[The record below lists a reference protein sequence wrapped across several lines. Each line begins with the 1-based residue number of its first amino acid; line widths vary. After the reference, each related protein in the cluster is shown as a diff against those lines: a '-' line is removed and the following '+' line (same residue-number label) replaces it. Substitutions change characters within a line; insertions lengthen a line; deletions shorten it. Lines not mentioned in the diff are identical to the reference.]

1 VTALVLS
8 AEQQA
13 LVDRYAADLHA
24 ARLGGVRELL
34 WGARAFCARIGAPE
48 AWNRLPLA
56 RQLAC
61 NVKLHRF
68 VAWLAATRRL
78 RLSADYLVA
87 RRPRLGEIV
96 ARHDPAFHAQFQA
109 TAAALGFGRASVACQ
124 WAALAQLCALHGL
137 APGELTHAQ
146 LDAGR
151 AALVAAARRRGRG
164 GKDLRTAIFGLES
177 TLFHAGVTD
186 QLPRRQT
193 PDKASVRAGQWVTVA
208 PAMAATMHDYLAQL
222 RLSLRPGTVRNAEA
236 TLREFARFL
245 AEHDPAVT
253 CVDEIDRRHVEAY
266 KAWLAERPAA
276 RGGPLHRHTIRDR
289 LMVLRNFF
297 ERLLE
302 WGTPD
307 APARVPLFA
316 GDLPIADEAL
326 PRFLDDGA
334 AAKLLVA
341 ARADPDPFV
350 RLCVEFLARTGLRK
364 GEFLGLTVD
373 AVVQIGASY
382 WLRVPVGKLHTDRYI
397 PLHPQLKAL
406 LDDWLARRADGLR
419 SNLMFVERGRQVS
432 ESRVDHAVAKVA
444 SAAGIGR
451 VSPHQLRH
459 TLATQAINR
468 GMSLEAIA
476 ALLGHRSLR
485 MTLVYARIADRTVAD
500 EYFAVSERV
509 EALYDQ
515 PRQLPAE
522 AEGAK
527 MARLRREI
535 GQRMLGNGYC
545 ARPVELD
552 CHFESICESCTFFV
566 TTIQFKPTLERQRD
580 DAAHKGQVGR
590 QKIFN
595 GLLARLEEH
604 TEEDAS

>member
-56 RQLAC
+56 KQLAC

-253 CVDEIDRRHVEAY
+253 CVAEIDRRHVEAY

-382 WLRVPVGKLHTDRYI
+382 WLRVPVGKLHTDATSPCTHSSR
-397 PLHPQLKAL
+397 PCWTTGWPGAPTGCAPTSCSSSAAGRSASPGSTTP
-406 LDDWLARRADGLR
+406 WPRSPARP
-419 SNLMFVERGRQVS
+419 
-432 ESRVDHAVAKVA
+432 A
-444 SAAGIGR
+444 SAACPPTSCATR
-451 VSPHQLRH
+451 WPPRRSTAACRWRRSPPCW
-459 TLATQAINR
+459 AT
-468 GMSLEAIA
+468 
-476 ALLGHRSLR
+476 
-485 MTLVYARIADRTVAD
+485 ARC
-500 EYFAVSERV
+500 
-509 EALYDQ
+509 
-515 PRQLPAE
+515 
-522 AEGAK
+522 G
-527 MARLRREI
+527 
-535 GQRMLGNGYC
+535 
-545 ARPVELD
+545 
-552 CHFESICESCTFFV
+552 
-566 TTIQFKPTLERQRD
+566 
-580 DAAHKGQVGR
+580 
-590 QKIFN
+590 
-595 GLLARLEEH
+595 
-604 TEEDAS
+604 